1 MRERVEAS
9 QISARNTRKMPM
21 RRAAALVVFACAFSC
36 CAMAAIERGVI
47 IREAVIYI
55 APDASSA
62 KLSNVGRGREVAV
75 IERSSGWANVVATV
89 ETDPDQETE
98 RNVTGWVRDKGIVT
112 AATPDGDKIIFGE
125 AVDSEAEASRRG
137 GRKGAAQD
145 AMRLYARMAEY
156 FPTSPLAAEAAYRS
170 ADIRWQIEAIDA
182 STRPSSKQSDPSL
195 KYQIDEQ
202 YMKKVIKK
210 YPGTKWA
217 DLAAYRLLDNKT
229 CGEWAAEAKCPELE
243 AALYMKYADEHP
255 QSPKTPEA
263 LYKAAWRYSALIVL
277 YQSNNDAKRAAD
289 STARATA
296 TAKRIMTQ
304 FPDNT
309 DWATRAER
317 LLYMVQNNMPTYGNA
332 LE

>member
-1 MRERVEAS
+1 MLESNTVLFKRLFAVSVFLFAM
-9 QISARNTRKMPM
+9 SA
-21 RRAAALVVFACAFSC
+21 A
-36 CAMAAIERGVI
+36 AMAAVERGVI
-47 IREAVIYI
+47 IREAIIYV

-75 IERSSGWANVVATV
+75 VERAPGWANVVATV
-89 ETDPDQETE
+89 ESDPERETE
-98 RNVTGWVRDKGIVT
+98 HNVTGWIRDKGVVT
-112 AATPDGDKIIFGE
+112 AATPDGDKIVFGE

-145 AMRLYARMAEY
+145 AMRLYARLAEY

-182 STRPSSKQSDPSL
+182 ATLPSSRERDPSL

-210 YPGTKWA
+210 FPGTKWA
-217 DLAAYRLLDNKT
+217 DLAAYRMLDNKT
-229 CGEWAAEAKCPELE
+229 CGEWEAQAKCPEME
-243 AALYMKYADEHP
+243 ASMFIKYADDHP

-263 LYKAAWRYSALIVL
+263 LYKAAWRYSALIVI
-277 YQSNNDAKRAAD
+277 YKANNDGKRASESA
-289 STARATA
+289 TRATA
-296 TAKRIMTQ
+296 TAKRITTQ

-309 DWATRAER
+309 DWSTRAER
-317 LLYMVQNNMPTYGNA
+317 LLYMVQNEMPTFGNA

>member
-1 MRERVEAS
+1 MVS
-9 QISARNTRKMPM
+9 LKHVIT
-21 RRAAALVVFACAFSC
+21 ACAFVLAMSV
-36 CAMAAIERGVI
+36 AGMAAIERGII
-47 IREAVIYI
+47 IREAIIYV

-62 KLSNVGRGREVAV
+62 KLSNVSRGREVAV
-75 IERSSGWANVVATV
+75 TERSPGWANVVATV
-89 ETDPDQETE
+89 EVDPDQETE
-98 RNVTGWVRDKGIVT
+98 RNVTGWIVDKGVIT

-125 AVDSEAEASRRG
+125 AVDSEAEASKRG

-145 AMRLYARMAEY
+145 AMRLYARLAEY

-182 STRPSSKQSDPSL
+182 ATRPSSKESDPSL

-210 YPGTKWA
+210 FPGTKWA

-243 AALYMKYADEHP
+243 ANLYIKYVADHQ
-255 QSPKTPEA
+255 QSPKAPEA
-263 LYKAAWRYSALIVL
+263 LYKAAWRYSALIVI
-277 YQSNNDAKRAAD
+277 YKSNNDGKRAAD
-289 STARATA
+289 STARATS
-296 TAKRIMTQ
+296 TAQRIITQ

-309 DWATRAER
+309 DWSTRAQR
-317 LLYMVQNNMPTYGNA
+317 LLYMMQNNMPTFGPTV
-332 LE
+332 E

>member
-1 MRERVEAS
+1 VLGIRAVTV
-9 QISARNTRKMPM
+9 SAFVLAMSI
-21 RRAAALVVFACAFSC
+21 AG
-36 CAMAAIERGVI
+36 MAAIERGTI
-47 IREAVIYI
+47 IREAIIFV
-55 APDASSA
+55 APDPSAA

-75 IERSSGWANVVATV
+75 IERSPGWANVVATV

-98 RNVTGWVRDKGIVT
+98 RNVTGWIVDKGVIT

-137 GRKGAAQD
+137 GRKGSAQD
-145 AMRLYARMAEY
+145 AMRLYARLAEY
-156 FPTSPLAAEAAYRS
+156 FPTSPLAAESAYRS

-182 STRPSSKQSDPSL
+182 STRPSAKQSDPSL

-210 YPGTKWA
+210 FPGTKWA

-229 CGEWAAEAKCPELE
+229 CGEWAAEAKCPEME
-243 AALYMKYADEHP
+243 ARLYMKYADDHP

-263 LYKAAWRYSALIVL
+263 LYKAAWRYSALIVI
-277 YQSNNDAKRAAD
+277 YKSNNDVKRAAD
-289 STARATA
+289 STAEATSV
-296 TAKRIMTQ
+296 AKRILSQ

-309 DWATRAER
+309 DWSTRAQR
-317 LLYMVQNNMPTYGNA
+317 LLYMVQNNIPTFGNMV
-332 LE
+332 E

>member
-1 MRERVEAS
+1 
-9 QISARNTRKMPM
+9 
-21 RRAAALVVFACAFSC
+21 
-36 CAMAAIERGVI
+36 MAAIERGVI
-47 IREAVIYI
+47 IREAIIYV
-55 APDASSA
+55 APDPSSA

-75 IERSSGWANVVATV
+75 IERASGWANVVATV

-98 RNVTGWVRDKGIVT
+98 RNVTGWVVDKGVIT
-112 AATPDGDKIIFGE
+112 TTTPDGDKVIFGE

-137 GRKGAAQD
+137 GRKGSAQD
-145 AMRLYARMAEY
+145 AMRLYARLAEY

-182 STRPSSKQSDPSL
+182 ATRPSSKSSDPSL

-210 YPGTKWA
+210 HPGTKWA

-229 CGEWAAEAKCPELE
+229 CGEWAAEAKCPEME
-243 AALYMKYADEHP
+243 AGLYIKYADDHP

-263 LYKAAWRYSALIVL
+263 LYKAAWRYSALIVI
-277 YQSNNDAKRAAD
+277 YKSNNDGKRAAD
-289 STARATA
+289 STSRAMA

-309 DWATRAER
+309 DWSTRAER
-317 LLYMVQNNMPTYGNA
+317 LLYMVQNNVPTYGNA

>member
-1 MRERVEAS
+1 MEATRHLERKQSRGIRV
-9 QISARNTRKMPM
+9 
-21 RRAAALVVFACAFSC
+21 AALVLLTLTLPG
-36 CAMAAIERGVI
+36 AAWAAVERGVI
-47 IREAVIYI
+47 IREAIIYI
-55 APDASSA
+55 SPDASSA

-75 IERSSGWANVVATV
+75 VERANGWVNVVATV
-89 ETDPDQETE
+89 ENDPEQETE
-98 RNVTGWVRDKGIVT
+98 RNVTGWVVDKGVIT
-112 AATPDGDKIIFGE
+112 PATPDGDRIVFGE

-145 AMRLYARMAEY
+145 AMRLYARLAEY

-182 STRPSSKQSDPSL
+182 ATRPSSKSSDPSL

-210 YPGTKWA
+210 FPGTKWA

-229 CGEWAAEAKCPELE
+229 CGEWAAEAKCPEVE
-243 AALYMKYADEHP
+243 AALFTKYADEHQ

-263 LYKAAWRYSALIVL
+263 LYKAAWRYSALMVI
-277 YQSNNDAKRAAD
+277 YKSNNDAKRAAD
-289 STARATA
+289 SMARATA
-296 TAKRIMTQ
+296 MAKRIMTQ

-309 DWATRAER
+309 DWSTRAQR
-317 LLYMVQNNMPTYGNA
+317 LLYMIQNKMPTFGPTV
-332 LE
+332 E

>member
-1 MRERVEAS
+1 M
-9 QISARNTRKMPM
+9 T
-21 RRAAALVVFACAFSC
+21 RAAALVVFACAFSC
-36 CAMAAIERGVI
+36 CAMAAIERGAI

>member
-1 MRERVEAS
+1 LGIRVTA
-9 QISARNTRKMPM
+9 IG
-21 RRAAALVVFACAFSC
+21 ALILATSVAG
-36 CAMAAIERGVI
+36 MAAIERGII
-47 IREAVIYI
+47 IREAIIFV
-55 APDASSA
+55 APDPSAA

-75 IERSSGWANVVATV
+75 IERSPGWANVVATV

-98 RNVTGWVRDKGIVT
+98 RNVTGWIVDKGVIT

-137 GRKGAAQD
+137 GRKGSAQD
-145 AMRLYARMAEY
+145 AMRLYARLAEY
-156 FPTSPLAAEAAYRS
+156 FPTSPLAAESAYRS

-182 STRPSSKQSDPSL
+182 STRPSAKQSDPSL

-210 YPGTKWA
+210 FPGTKWA

-229 CGEWAAEAKCPELE
+229 CGEWAAEAKCPEME
-243 AALYMKYADEHP
+243 AKLYIKYADDHP

-263 LYKAAWRYSALIVL
+263 LYKAAWRYSALIVI
-277 YQSNNDAKRAAD
+277 YKSNNDGKRAAD
-289 STARATA
+289 STAEAMA
-296 TAKRIMTQ
+296 VAKRILSQ

-309 DWATRAER
+309 EWSTRAQR
-317 LLYMVQNNMPTYGNA
+317 LLYMIQNNIPTYGNTI
-332 LE
+332 E

>member
-1 MRERVEAS
+1 MRYLNRILILATF
-9 QISARNTRKMPM
+9 IGLLP
-21 RRAAALVVFACAFSC
+21 AAAMAVV
-36 CAMAAIERGVI
+36 ERGII
-47 IREAVIYI
+47 IREAVIYV

-62 KLSNVGRGREVAV
+62 KLSNVTRGREVAV
-75 IERSSGWANVVATV
+75 VERAGNWANVVATV
-89 ETDPDQETE
+89 DVDPEQETD
-98 RNVTGWVRDKGIVT
+98 RNVTGWVVDKGIIT
-112 AATPDGDKIIFGE
+112 ASTPDGDKIIFGE
-125 AVDSEAEASRRG
+125 AVDSEAEASRRD
-137 GRKGAAQD
+137 GRKGSAQD
-145 AMRLYARMAEY
+145 AMRLYARLAEY
-156 FPTSPLAAEAAYRS
+156 FPNSPLAAESAYRS

-182 STRPSSKQSDPSL
+182 STRPSAKQSDPSL
-195 KYQIDEQ
+195 KYQIDDQ

-229 CGEWAAEAKCPELE
+229 CGDWAAEVKCPELE
-243 AALYMKYADEHP
+243 AALYMKYVDDHP

-277 YQSNNDAKRAAD
+277 YKSNNDAKRAAD

-309 DWATRAER
+309 DWSTRAER
-317 LLYMVQNNMPTYGNA
+317 LLYMVQNNISTYGNA
-332 LE
+332 TD